1 MAKTIDIKA
10 EDDAATMWGDAP
22 YIFCPPKDFFYK
34 KSLTTQKIRGQQGDK
49 REKVKMLKYLFTIS
63 YRFSLFPAS
72 GYS

>member
-34 KSLTTQKIRGQQGDK
+34 KSLMRSRIVEDYTDK
-49 REKVKMLKYLFTIS
+49 REFI
-63 YRFSLFPAS
+63 
-72 GYS
+72 